1 PELEMMTNG
10 LNILIDI
17 IACARLYSGRCTSV
31 GPPSRTREKPTLT
44 ISSSS
49 PCTLPRVP
57 ASTWSAPW
65 AASPR
70 HRAKNGSTWRTG
82 WRRASRDRVRFLSLP
97 TILFAL
103 NLGKLATESELS
115 LNMLDPG
122 RRLGCDLAQTR
133 LLWTRT
139 DGR

>member
-1 PELEMMTNG
+1 MKKTFL
-10 LNILIDI
+10 LV
-17 IACARLYSGRCTSV
+17 ASV
-31 GPPSRTREKPTLT
+31 LM
-44 ISSSS
+44 
-49 PCTLPRVP
+49 
-57 ASTWSAPW
+57 
-65 AASPR
+65 AAIV
-70 HRAKNGSTWRTG
+70 W
-82 WRRASRDRVRFLSLP
+82 VLFLP

-122 RRLGCDLAQTR
+122 RRHGCDLAQTR